1 MKSGSGAKSEQVLDT
16 HSSWT
21 EREKLGSVGWC
32 FSVGR
37 CFVWVSATT
46 RGCALQ
52 INTGRGGDPGSQL
65 LLPLSSL
72 HPTRTTGPSLVLAGW

>member
-21 EREKLGSVGWC
+21 EREKLGSVG
-32 FSVGR
+32 R
-37 CFVWVSATT
+37 CFVWVSAATG
-46 RGCALQ
+46 GCALQ
-52 INTGRGGDPGSQL
+52 INTEGGGDPGSQL

-72 HPTRTTGPSLVLAGW
+72 HPTRTTGPSLLVLAEC